1 MNKLQKSK
9 KEDFALEESARS
21 QKAKYDEASD
31 DVQRR
36 MLDIKE
42 AEVDSINDLSAFLDA
57 ELAYYDRAREV
68 LMQLK
73 RDWPACVPA
82 ILLIFVCADGQQNP
96 LGRWP
101 GHSWR
106 A

>member
-21 QKAKYDEASD
+21 QRAKYDEASD

-36 MLDIKE
+36 MLYIKE

-73 RDWPACVPA
+73 RDWPAYVPA
-82 ILLIFVCADGQQNP
+82 ILLHFRV
-96 LGRWP
+96 R
-101 GHSWR
+101 
-106 A
+106 

>member
-1 MNKLQKSK
+1 MEEELRAQRAKY
-9 KEDFALEESARS
+9 EES
-21 QKAKYDEASD
+21 QD

-42 AEVDSINDLSAFLDA
+42 AESDSIQDLSTFLDA

-73 RDWPACVPA
+73 KDWPAYVV
-82 ILLIFVCADGQQNP
+82 LLTSNP
-96 LGRWP
+96 RLLLA
-101 GHSWR
+101 SIQC
-106 A
+106 